1 MFNSLSFF
9 NRINI
14 YIYIYICMYVYI
26 FNFNSASFL
35 LFFFLSINSTIYTN
49 YEKRIETSNS
59 LVKYSTSLYEL

>member
-1 MFNSLSFF
+1 MFNSILFF
-9 NRINI
+9 NRI
-14 YIYIYICMYVYI
+14 YIYIYIYLI
-26 FNFNSASFL
+26 L